1 MSTAYKRRRPM
12 LIRTAWDNR
21 RLVALAVALGVMLW
35 VIVANRTEVTVV
47 LPFWLGS
54 FATTSG
60 LAILIGALFG
70 AVVTVLAITI
80 LWTVRLR
87 RARTDEPEQRPPA
100 GKSDLADELPPPDYA
115 ARTGEGFS
123 GTPYSAR

>member
-21 RLVALAVALGVMLW
+21 KLVALAIALGVMLW
-35 VIVANRTEVTVV
+35 FVVANRTDVTVV

-60 LAILIGALFG
+60 LAILLGALFG
-70 AVVTVLAITI
+70 SVVTVLVITI

-87 RARTDEPEQRPPA
+87 RVRTDETDDRPPS
-100 GKSDLADELPPPDYA
+100 KPELADELPPSDYA

-123 GTPYSAR
+123 GTPFSAR